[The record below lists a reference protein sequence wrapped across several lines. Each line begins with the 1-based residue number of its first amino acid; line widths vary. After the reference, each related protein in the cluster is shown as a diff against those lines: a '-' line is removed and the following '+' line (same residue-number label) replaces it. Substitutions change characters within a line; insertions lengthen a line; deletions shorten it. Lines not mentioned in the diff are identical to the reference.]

1 MFRFLVSI
9 FFIFG
14 FCNVHAQIKLVH
26 ECKQKSFK
34 KTVPPGNYSGITHI
48 SGNKYAVVSD
58 KSPYDG
64 FYIFSIDIDSITGEL
79 VDVRKDGF
87 FSDSLRNGDCE
98 GIAYCNYLSTLF
110 ICRETDSAILEY
122 SLNGKLTGREL
133 NVPKLYKRGMGN
145 YGFESLAYDDY
156 SQLFW
161 TINESTMN
169 SDGEQATSL
178 NDIANKLRLLS
189 FDSNLQPKTQYAY
202 LMDSPVS
209 HSKSSIFAMGVSEL
223 AAAGNGHLI
232 VLEREFYVPKMK
244 IGAYVVCKLYE
255 IIPNEDYA
263 MKVGESINDN
273 TKFIPKHLIC
283 SFITKLKPFRSS
295 LANYEGMCL
304 GPTLVD
310 GSRTIILIS
319 DSQNQ
324 YAGVLKDW
332 FKTIVI
338 SNSDIN
344 VK

>member
-1 MFRFLVSI
+1 MLKFLAPI
-9 FFIFG
+9 LFIFV
-14 FCNVHAQIKLVH
+14 FCSVHAQIKVVH

-79 VDVRKDGF
+79 VNVRNEGF

-98 GIAYCNYLSTLF
+98 GVAYCNYLSTLF
-110 ICRETDSAILEY
+110 ICRETDSAIFEY

-133 NVPKLYKRGMGN
+133 NVPKLYTRGMGN
-145 YGFESLAYDDY
+145 YGFESLVYDDY
-156 SQLFW
+156 SKLFW
-161 TINESTMN
+161 TVNESTMN
-169 SDGEQATSL
+169 IDGLQATSL
-178 NDIANKLRLLS
+178 NGIANKLRLLS
-189 FDSNLQPKTQYAY
+189 FDVNLQPKTQYAY
-202 LMDSPVS
+202 LMDPPVS
-209 HSKSSIFAMGVSEL
+209 HFKSSVFAMGVSEL
-223 AAAGNGHLI
+223 AAVENGHLI

-273 TKFIPKHLIC
+273 TKFIPKRLIY
-283 SFITKLKPFRSS
+283 SFITKLKPFRNT

-310 GSRTIILIS
+310 GNRTIILIS
-319 DSQNQ
+319 DSQSQ

-338 SNSDIN
+338 SNSDVN